1 MSKNKF
7 KQTEIGEIPDDWDI
21 ETLAKLTKVVTD
33 GSHWSPRE
41 HTNVSDYRIA
51 TVKDMQENGFNLD
64 SCKRISESDFFK
76 LLKQNC
82 VPKERDVLIAKDGS
96 YLKHVFVF
104 KDDQKIALLSSIA
117 IIRTDE
123 NKLIPEYLK
132 YYLKTNSIAKR
143 VKENYVSGAV
153 IPRIILKDFEKIQ
166 IGKPSVYEQQQIA
179 SILSSLDDKIELN
192 RKMNKTLEEIG
203 MALFKRW
210 FVDFEFPNENGEPYK
225 SSGGEMVESE
235 LGEMPKGWQIKSLD
249 QIAEYLNGV
258 ACQKYPPLNDIDS
271 LPVIKIAELK
281 GGFSENSNRAS
292 SKVDEKYHI
301 KSGDV
306 LFSWSGSLEVCLW
319 PYGEG
324 ILNQHL
330 FKVSSEYYPKWFYYF
345 WTLEHLSHFRII
357 AASKATT
364 MGHIQRKHLSDALTV
379 VPTEDILIRLS
390 PIIDKILEKIIV
402 NNKEIMN
409 LSNVRDSILPRLMSG
424 KIRV

>member
-203 MALFKRW
+203 KALFKRW

-235 LGEMPKGWQIKSLD
+235 LGEIPKGWKVGNLSDEFEILMGQSPPGSTYNENGNGLPFYQGRTDFGERFPSRRMFCSAPTRIAKKLD
-249 QIAEYLNGV
+249 TLLSVRAPVGDINQANEECCIGRGV
-258 ACQKYPPLNDIDS
+258 ASIRKENHPTYTFYKLLYLKNIFLAYDKEGTVFGSINKTDLS
-271 LPVIKIAELK
+271 KIKIILPPNLLVTMFEKEL
-281 GGFSENSNRAS
+281 G
-292 SKVDEKYHI
+292 
-301 KSGDV
+301 
-306 LFSWSGSLEVCLW
+306 
-319 PYGEG
+319 
-324 ILNQHL
+324 
-330 FKVSSEYYPKWFYYF
+330 
-345 WTLEHLSHFRII
+345 
-357 AASKATT
+357 
-364 MGHIQRKHLSDALTV
+364 
-379 VPTEDILIRLS
+379 
-390 PIIDKILEKIIV
+390 IIDKQIFSNTTQIE
-402 NNKEIMN
+402 N
-409 LSNVRDSILPRLMSG
+409 LTNMRNSLLPRLMSG